1 LKQHPRPG
9 KLQSVTKRAGQATV
23 FIVEDDADFAS
34 ALVELIADEGFRALR
49 FSDGLQALDGLSRET
64 PVLIIT
70 DLAMPGMSGAQL
82 VRALRAHERW
92 RSIPVV
98 VVTGGNDTA
107 LPARLDT
114 PVIYKPDIDSLLRV
128 LPTAAR
134 TA

>member
-1 LKQHPRPG
+1 M
-9 KLQSVTKRAGQATV
+9 SKRDARGTV
-23 FIVEDDADFAS
+23 FIVEDDPDFAS
-34 ALVELIADEGFRALR
+34 ALVELIMDEGFHAVR
-49 FSDGLQALDGLSRET
+49 FNDGLAALDGLSHET

-82 VRALRAHERW
+82 VRALRANESW
-92 RSIPVV
+92 RKIPVV

-128 LPTAAR
+128 LPMAAR

>member
-1 LKQHPRPG
+1 LKRRDAPG
-9 KLQSVTKRAGQATV
+9 KLQNVTKRDPRGTV
-23 FIVEDDADFAS
+23 FIVEDDPDFAS
-34 ALVELIADEGFRALR
+34 ALVELIMDEGFRAVR
-49 FSDGLQALDGLSRET
+49 FNDGLAALEGLSRET

-82 VRALRAHERW
+82 VRALRANESW
-92 RSIPVV
+92 RKIPVV
-98 VVTGGNDTA
+98 IVTGGNDTA